1 MITNNKTIN
10 EPHINDLRSGIEH
23 RATWFALMIKEAE
36 KRGLDTS
43 FARDAIYNCG
53 CFHGES
59 KLPRTNDLSVFEEA
73 FLPENTKKVFEMET
87 EIKNDKLTVTFHYC
101 PLVSAWQK
109 LNISE
114 EEIALYCDIAMDGD
128 RGIIS
133 TYEEFE
139 YELGDTIAQGKPICQ
154 LFVTKK

>member
-1 MITNNKTIN
+1 
-10 EPHINDLRSGIEH
+10 
-23 RATWFALMIKEAE
+23 MIKEAE
-36 KRGLDTS
+36 KRGVDTS

-53 CFHGES
+53 CFHGET

-87 EIKNDKLTVTFHYC
+87 EIKNNKLTVTFHYC

-109 LNISE
+109 LNLSE
-114 EEIALYCDIAMDGD
+114 EDIALYCDIAMDGD

-139 YELGDTIAQGKPICQ
+139 YELGDTIAKGKPICQ
-154 LFVTKK
+154 MFVTKK